1 MNQID
6 KMLFSLLSVGLL
18 AGTTVAAEPAGAA
31 AAAIIEPTW
40 ESMAAHYQV
49 PEWDAAMPT
58 QPDPACVSKAQ
69 RR

>member
-18 AGTTVAAEPAGAA
+18 AGAALAEE
-31 AAAIIEPTW
+31 IEPTW

-49 PEWDAAMPT
+49 PEWNAAMPT
-58 QPDPACVSKAQ
+58 EPDPACVSKAQ